1 MKSILPQDNLFFQ
14 KFEDIA
20 RAGVQAA
27 EGLVEL
33 VQGGDPTRLARRIK
47 ALEHEADEA
56 VHATLDHLHRS
67 FITPLDRSDIHSLV
81 GELDNVVDLI
91 DASASRIDLYR
102 PKEIIPEAQALAV
115 VVLDC
120 AKALLKLTQSL
131 PNLKKN
137 ADAIDEM
144 CKEVNRYED
153 EADAIRRSA
162 MARLFREEKDP
173 FELIKWKEILQLIEE
188 ATDRGEDVAD
198 LVEGIVLENT

>member
-1 MKSILPQDNLFFQ
+1 MKSILPQDTLFFQ
-14 KFEDIA
+14 KFQDVA

-27 EGLVEL
+27 EGLVEM
-33 VQGGDPTRLARRIK
+33 VQGGDHTRLARRIK
-47 ALEHEADEA
+47 AIEHEADEA
-56 VHATLDHLHRS
+56 VHSMLDHLHRS
-67 FITPLDRSDIHSLV
+67 FITPLDRGDIHALV

-91 DASASRIDLYR
+91 DGAASRIELYR
-102 PKEIIPEAQALAV
+102 PKEMLPEAQSLAV

-120 AKALLKLTQSL
+120 ARVILKMTEAL
-131 PNLKKN
+131 PELKKRS
-137 ADAIDEM
+137 DEIEEM

-188 ATDRGEDVAD
+188 STDRGEDVAD